1 MIKFKCV
8 ADASIWLNAD
18 KMVVLTV
25 GNFICSLFK
34 WTVSITD
41 TPSLQ
46 WRAMLRWIL
55 AGHASQVL
63 HPLPLSQ
70 LRHLKL
76 YSDTFAFFW
85 NLILFLLSPDISYN
99 TSSIRARQSW
109 MANVKLIGGER
120 RQQNH
125 FSCLCLCLDLL
136 NSVISGCHAWIKR
149 LAWFQNRT
157 SWVLTEGRARKF
169 FWKERSSIPECTHNT
184 WRHGKCITMS
194 NGLTSIM
201 LFCMVFGS
209 WNSCKTFK
217 SD

>member
-1 MIKFKCV
+1 MSCMKKWKCV

-25 GNFICSLFK
+25 GDFICSLFK

-41 TPSLQ
+41 TPLLQ

-55 AGHASQVL
+55 ARHASQAL

-85 NLILFLLSPDISYN
+85 NLILFLLSPDISLLSFY
-99 TSSIRARQSW
+99 TSKTVMNGKGQIDRW
-109 MANVKLIGGER
+109 WK
-120 RQQNH
+120 QNH
-125 FSCLCLCLDLL
+125 CFCLCLCLYLL
-136 NSVISGCHAWIKR
+136 HSVISGCQAWIKR

-184 WRHGKCITMS
+184 WRHGKCII
-194 NGLTSIM
+194 IM
-201 LFCMVFGS
+201 V
-209 WNSCKTFK
+209 
-217 SD
+217 